1 MWGVRM
7 RQGSDGKWV
16 TAGIGLGI
24 ENVDGV
30 DQSQFIVD
38 ANLFAVRNGVD
49 GEQETVFAVQNG
61 QTILRSALI
70 GDATITML
78 KIAGDL
84 YSTNYLAGISGW
96 KLSRDGELEFN
107 ATYEGQGAYYIEQ

>member
-1 MWGVRM
+1 M

-38 ANLFAVRNGVD
+38 ANLFAVRQGINGS
-49 GEQETVFAVQNG
+49 QQAVFA
-61 QTILRSALI
+61 
-70 GDATITML
+70 
-78 KIAGDL
+78 
-84 YSTNYLAGISGW
+84 
-96 KLSRDGELEFN
+96 
-107 ATYEGQGAYYIEQ
+107 IENDPTQRTDW